1 MLRQAVPLVQTRMN
15 LLSEAPDLM
24 SFLFVD
30 EDKFELHEDGLKTLR
45 ETAPEVLRASIEVLE
60 PLDDF
65 TTDTLQD
72 VLKTKLVEE
81 MEIKPRFAFG
91 PLRTALSGRR
101 ISPPL
106 FESMEILGKDV
117 TLGRLRGLLN
127 HLEG

>member
-1 MLRQAVPLVQTRMN
+1 MLDPL
-15 LLSEAPDLM
+15 E
-24 SFLFVD
+24 
-30 EDKFELHEDGLKTLR
+30 
-45 ETAPEVLRASIEVLE
+45 
-60 PLDDF
+60 DF
-65 TTDTLQD
+65 TAETLQA

-117 TLGRLRGLLN
+117 TMGRLRGLLN